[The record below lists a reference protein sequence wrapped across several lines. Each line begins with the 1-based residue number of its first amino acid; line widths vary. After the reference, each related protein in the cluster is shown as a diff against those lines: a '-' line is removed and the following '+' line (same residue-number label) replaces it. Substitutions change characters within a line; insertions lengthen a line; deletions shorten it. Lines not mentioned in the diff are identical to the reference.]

1 MQTFEKIVADLKQAR
16 DEARVKAHL
25 GSMAVQDE
33 WQKLE
38 ERWQDFEA
46 KAQLERSARD
56 VSAAL
61 GLLASELKSAYGRIS
76 KAV

>member
-1 MQTFEKIVADLKQAR
+1 MQSLEDLVADLKKLR

-25 GSMAVQDE
+25 GSMDVQDE

-38 ERWQDFEA
+38 TKWGNFEA
-46 KAQLERSARD
+46 RAKLDRSVKD
-56 VSAAL
+56 VGAAFD
-61 GLLASELKSAYGRIS
+61 LLASELKAAYERIA